1 MKLSEFR
8 KEMIEDIDKFSEHW
22 LDKNVSNARDW
33 PLEMEPGDWYDQFLI
48 FEANKDE

>member
-1 MKLSEFR
+1 MKLSEFKR
-8 KEMIEDIDKFSEHW
+8 QIDSDITKFAENW
-22 LDKNVSNARDW
+22 LEQNVLNARDW